1 MVKVSDRVMVAG
13 DWHGDSDWGIEVI
26 SRSKEAGIDTILHLG
41 DFGFW
46 PGDWGAKFVK
56 RINLACDWAGVK
68 MVVTPGNHEDWA
80 RLDEKKTKDKGD
92 GWGAVKH
99 MTEHIIVLPR
109 AHRVALEY
117 SGGSRSLVSLGGA
130 PSIDFPNRRE
140 HFSWWRSEMITMGD
154 VQRTIDGGH
163 ADIMVAHDSPDL
175 PYAAPA
181 VGNIIHSKDSRRFWS
196 EAGLNYAE
204 EGRKLMHMAYE
215 GVRPKMFFHGHFH
228 TYSARIED
236 EFQVWSLGMQ
246 REAGNY
252 VQLDLDT
259 LTVKV

>member
-1 MVKVSDRVMVAG
+1 MAKVSDRVMVAG
-13 DWHGDSDWGIEVI
+13 DWHGDILWGAEVI
-26 SRSKEAGIDTILHLG
+26 DRTAEAKIDTILHLG

-46 PGDWGAKFVK
+46 PGKYGARYVNM
-56 RINLACDWAGVK
+56 IENVCASHGIK
-68 MVVTPGNHEDWA
+68 MVVTPGNHEDWD
-80 RLDEKKTKDKGD
+80 RLDQKKAKDKGD

-99 MTEHIIVLPR
+99 MTDHIIVLPR
-109 AHRVALEY
+109 AHRVELEY

-140 HFSWWRSEMITMGD
+140 GLSWWKSEMITMND
-154 VQRTIDGGH
+154 VDATIAGGH

-181 VGNIIHSKDSRRFWS
+181 VGDIIHSVDSQRFWS
-196 EAGLNYAE
+196 PQGLRYAA
-204 EGRKLMHMAYE
+204 EGRQLMHMAYE
-215 GVRPKMFFHGHFH
+215 GVKPKMFFHGHFH
-228 TYSARIED
+228 AYSSRVED
-236 EFQVWSLGMQ
+236 DFQVWSLGMQ

-252 VQLDLDT
+252 VQLDLDS